1 MNKALIPILVAALGI
16 AAHAAPVDAAPDTYG
31 PVEVTTGRFETLPG
45 GVAKGFDVNGGAI
58 MFRSDVDGG
67 TTTVTVRVRGLAP
80 NTTYKTHVHNAP
92 CSATPAGGG
101 HYQHQS
107 PGAVDAVNEIW
118 PTLTTDDKGRAV
130 GYAEH
135 AARARSDAQS
145 IVIHWS
151 EDTAV
156 RLACVDLT

>member
-16 AAHAAPVDAAPDTYG
+16 AAHTAPVEASPDHHG

-45 GVAKGFDVNGGAI
+45 GIAHGFDISGGAI
-58 MFRSDVDGG
+58 MFRSDTDGG

-80 NTTYKTHVHNAP
+80 NTVYKTHVHNAP

-101 HYQHQS
+101 HYQHAVG
-107 PGAVDAVNEIW
+107 GAVDAVNEIW
-118 PTLTTDDKGRAV
+118 PTITTDDSGRAV
-130 GYAEH
+130 AHAEH
-135 AARARSDAQS
+135 AARARGDAQS

-151 EDTAV
+151 EDTAI